1 MKYQIGQQV
10 WRAGWTQVIEN
21 HITCPD
27 CGGTGRIRVTFHD
40 ETQVSIDC
48 QRCGP
53 GYNPP
58 RGYLIVHDRKPAAMS
73 TTITGVEIE
82 NSNAVIWKTADCY
95 QVEEQNLFDNEA
107 DCLNRAKAMAEEAD
121 KEEQDRVY
129 NKEKDTRTWA
139 WNAQYHKREIKEAQK
154 KIEYHTAKLNVA
166 AIKAKASKTTGEK

>member
-10 WRAGWTQVIEN
+10 WRAGWRAFEN
-21 HITCPD
+21 HVGCPD

-58 RGYLIVHDRKPAAMS
+58 TGYVVVHDRKAMAIS
-73 TTITGVEIE
+73 TIITGVEIVDTSI
-82 NSNAVIWKTADCY
+82 NWRTADCY
-95 QVEEQNLFDNEA
+95 MTEDENLFDNEA
-107 DCLNRAKAMAEEAD
+107 DCLARAAVMAAEAD
-121 KEEQDRVY
+121 AQEREKIQKKEA
-129 NKEKDTRTWA
+129 DTRTWA
-139 WNAQYHKREIKEAQK
+139 WNASYHRREIKEALK

-166 AIKAKASKTTGEK
+166 AIKAKAAKTTGEK